1 MYMISKSFHFHSHS
15 SQIFPA
21 FSFHK
26 CVKKKKYLHSFMFIK
41 IQRTH
46 LQGVEIV
53 TVSLYLI
60 VFVAANELINVTDF

>member
-1 MYMISKSFHFHSHS
+1 
-15 SQIFPA
+15 
-21 FSFHK
+21 
-26 CVKKKKYLHSFMFIK
+26 MFIK

-60 VFVAANELINVTDF
+60 VSVAAELINTTGFLEQCPN